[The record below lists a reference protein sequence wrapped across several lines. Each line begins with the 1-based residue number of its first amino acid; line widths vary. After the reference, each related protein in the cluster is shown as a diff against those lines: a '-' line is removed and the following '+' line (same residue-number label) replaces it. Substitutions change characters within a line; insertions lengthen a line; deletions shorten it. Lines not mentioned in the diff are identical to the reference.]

1 MWKDAQIMLREKV
14 CKIAHKKM
22 IFFKGESYV
31 YVVTHIHIHIHVYTQ
46 FPKVT
51 RYLLMGSRKI
61 WNVVGRV
68 TYFSLTFFCAMRILQ
83 LKHVVLL

>member
-31 YVVTHIHIHIHVYTQ
+31 YVVTHTRIHTVSQGYKFFAYGIEED
-46 FPKVT
+46 
-51 RYLLMGSRKI
+51 LEC
-61 WNVVGRV
+61 GR
-68 TYFSLTFFCAMRILQ
+68 
-83 LKHVVLL
+83 

>member
-14 CKIAHKKM
+14 CMIAHKM
-22 IFFKGESYV
+22 IIFFKGESYV
-31 YVVTHIHIHIHVYTQ
+31 YVVTHIPIHIHVYTQ

-51 RYLLMGSRKI
+51 SYLLMGSGKT

-68 TYFSLTFFCAMRILQ
+68 T
-83 LKHVVLL
+83 